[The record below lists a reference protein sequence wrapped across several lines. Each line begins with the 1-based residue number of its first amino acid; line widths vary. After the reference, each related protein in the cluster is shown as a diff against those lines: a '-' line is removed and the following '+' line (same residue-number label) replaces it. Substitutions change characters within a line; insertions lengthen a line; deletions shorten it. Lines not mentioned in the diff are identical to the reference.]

1 MIKKIKKISIFSLV
15 LSLLLVFQLAFTK
28 NIGLV
33 KAADDANQEVRLSDS
48 AIRVGDLET
57 RNLMGGVT
65 LYKERLKTLYNG
77 VDTGVYDESKA
88 NYTYSHNTVQWVDL
102 PIANQDVRVVSWSK
116 GSIDGWASSTVRTTA
131 MDFEN
136 KNPGW
141 IVVAAVNG
149 DSFDIKGTKEP
160 TKWHVQD
167 GEVYQ
172 TASGSTPIGWRNDNT
187 PIVGGASM
195 SSVMYVQVV
204 DENNKVI
211 RSIPVNAVNAAPSE
225 TGVSVYTKD
234 AKAEFDLTGYT
245 VYVGQYD
252 ACRIS
257 KYTSLPFVK
266 GEIKS
271 VVNDLTVTKPRMV
284 EGSTIYREF
293 YIASKD
299 GSLDSFLNTGDYV
312 RCQYPLLGEWE
323 QVPNVLCGFG
333 DSVDGTLPATV
344 LKNSKPLGAG
354 SNLSFVKTTHPRTV
368 VGFKEDGSTVL
379 MVCDGRGKPSDYEVG
394 MSYYQLGETMRLA
407 GCVEAYNL
415 DGGGSSTLIVR
426 NAYGDF
432 EVINRPSDGAE
443 RSIGNAILFV
453 MRDPGISW
461 DVKNTT
467 RSEVVF
473 TKADTEY
480 ANSITDVKVTINGIT
495 AEMVDGEAV
504 VKGLQEN
511 TEYVAEVTYK
521 APLEDKP
528 GEFVSGSYKVKVK
541 TKPFDMP
548 GSGVVIS
555 KVNKKAITVE
565 ARETEYS
572 SWIKD
577 VEVVIDGISYPMEG
591 KEMTIPDLVEDND
604 YEVTINYT
612 VVDPE
617 TGNEYHGTE
626 KRNVKTLSFELP
638 DVTEFL
644 VYKEYKNKVNIQY
657 AYSDND
663 DVVTKVVITCNG
675 TEYVIDGKS
684 GYQLISDLDLENEL
698 YVIKMVITYKNGKYL
713 EQLESKELKVG
724 KITPTGNK
732 YKIEYELDGGTL
744 ADGAPTE
751 YLEGVGLTK
760 LPKATKE
767 GYKFAG
773 WEMDGKKVTSIS
785 ATTTGDVTLTAV
797 WEKTNAGGGSCNFT
811 AVSGYLVTFITILGG
826 LIIVLRKRK

>member
-1 MIKKIKKISIFSLV
+1 MKKKV
-15 LSLLLVFQLAFTK
+15 LSIILAICLLCVMGVSRISAAPMDGESDYVINRSKVSVDYIKGGGTVYKQ
-28 NIGLV
+28 
-33 KAADDANQEVRLSDS
+33 AADTYYDGYLDPTSKY
-48 AIRVGDLET
+48 
-57 RNLMGGVT
+57 
-65 LYKERLKTLYNG
+65 YKC
-77 VDTGVYDESKA
+77 A
-88 NYTYSHNTVQWVDL
+88 PQTYQWVEM
-102 PIANQDVRVVSWSK
+102 PASSGDVKTVVWSH
-116 GSIDGWASSTVRTTA
+116 GSIDGFKASTTTLTA
-131 MDFEN
+131 
-136 KNPGW
+136 KNYEETHPGW
-141 IVVAAVNG
+141 IVVAAANG
-149 DSFDIKGTKEP
+149 DWFRINDTCEA
-160 TKWHVQD
+160 TNLMVQD
-167 GEVYQ
+167 GEVIRPFVYHNVDWRQ
-172 TASGSTPIGWRNDNT
+172 VLGWSNGGNLIIGEPTINDYMSIHTYNDLNTYTENFKNENDNIRIAGYNTT
-187 PIVGGASM
+187 PG
-195 SSVMYVQVV
+195 
-204 DENNKVI
+204 
-211 RSIPVNAVNAAPSE
+211 E
-225 TGVSVYTKD
+225 TGVYLFTKD
-234 AKAEFDLTGYT
+234 ARSEFDLTGYT

-252 ACRIS
+252 MCRVEYDTR
-257 KYTSLPFVK
+257 KPFVK
-266 GEIKS
+266 GTILS
-271 VVNDLTVTKPRMV
+271 VVDNLGLCKPEASIGSKYVREFYLATKDDSLKGKLEIGNYVKCQFDLNGEWSEVTDACGYVNQCLSNYQPLWGESCDQYGQYDEKTAVKPRMV
-284 EGSTIYREF
+284 I
-293 YIASKD
+293 
-299 GSLDSFLNTGDYV
+299 
-312 RCQYPLLGEWE
+312 
-323 QVPNVLCGFG
+323 
-333 DSVDGTLPATV
+333 
-344 LKNSKPLGAG
+344 
-354 SNLSFVKTTHPRTV
+354 
-368 VGFKEDGSTVL
+368 GFKEDGTTVF
-379 MVCDGRGKPSDYEVG
+379 MDIDGRDEVNG
-394 MSYYQLGETMRLA
+394 HTGLSCFEAGELMRLA
-407 GCVEAYNL
+407 GCKEAFNL
-415 DGGGSSTLIVR
+415 DGGGSATLIVR
-426 NAYGDF
+426 NEYNDF
-432 EVINRPSDGAE
+432 DIVNIPSDGSE
-443 RSIGNAILFV
+443 RRIGNAILFV
-453 MRDPGISW
+453 MRDPGISY
-461 DVKNTT
+461 DVRNTT

-591 KEMTIPDLVEDND
+591 KEMTIPDLVEDID